1 MNSRDLTA
9 LQNPQLA
16 PELKKAIFM
25 ITNYYLVDER
35 IFLID
40 NRNKLF
46 RLVFDVKNEKESYFM

>member
-1 MNSRDLTA
+1 MNSRDLPA

-16 PELKKAIFM
+16 PEPKKAIFM

-35 IFLID
+35 IFLKD

-46 RLVFDVKNEKESYFM
+46 KLAFVVKNEKESYFM